1 MNFVRQVRTT
11 RLVSPGEDG
20 RSITQSIE
28 YRRDPLTGAIA
39 RINVARAERVRQA
52 QTVAAGTPTSSA
64 QALDEVIARTRA
76 NCVFCPEN
84 VERNTPT
91 FPADVWSA
99 GRISRGETLIFPNLY
114 PFAEHHA
121 VGILSQ
127 EHFLDLD
134 QFTVDMVADSLL
146 AAQQYFGAVH
156 RRHPAVRYPM
166 WIWNYLPPSAAS
178 VIHPHVQLLMDRTP
192 ATLLGQVLTASKRY
206 YRCTGSNF
214 WSDLVTRENEL
225 GERLIHEDGTL
236 AVLASFAPRGMRDV
250 QIVLKYVSGLAEL
263 SQPQIEALAWAVTVT
278 LRAYKAAGVNSFNV
292 VTYSAAVGQP
302 VDYFW
307 LSARIISRPR
317 FQPYYTNDTGFME
330 RLFDEWVVETLPE
343 DVARSLSAA
352 YRAETGR

>member
-11 RLVSPGEDG
+11 RLVSPGKDG
-20 RSITQSIE
+20 QPIIQSIE

-52 QTVAAGTPTSSA
+52 QAVAAGTSTSPGH
-64 QALDEVIARTRA
+64 ALDEVIARTRA

-84 VERNTPT
+84 VDRNTPR

-121 VGILSQ
+121 VGVLSR

-134 QFTVDMVADSLL
+134 EFTVDMVADSLL
-146 AAQQYFGAVH
+146 AAQHYFKAVH
-156 RRHPAVRYPM
+156 RRYPAVRYPM

-178 VIHPHVQLLMDRTP
+178 VVHPHVQLLMDRTP
-192 ATLLGQVLTASKRY
+192 SALLGQILTASKRY

-214 WSDLVTRENEL
+214 WSDLISRESEL
-225 GERLIHEDGTL
+225 EERLIHEDGTL

-250 QIVLKYVSGLAEL
+250 QIVLKYVSDLAEL
-263 SQPQIEALAWAVTVT
+263 NQMQIEALAQAVITT
-278 LRAYKAAGVNSFNV
+278 LRAYKTAGVNSFNV
-292 VTYSAAVGQP
+292 VTYSASIGQP

-307 LSARIISRPR
+307 LTARIISRPR

-343 DVARSLSAA
+343 DVARSLRAA
-352 YRAETGR
+352 YSAETGH